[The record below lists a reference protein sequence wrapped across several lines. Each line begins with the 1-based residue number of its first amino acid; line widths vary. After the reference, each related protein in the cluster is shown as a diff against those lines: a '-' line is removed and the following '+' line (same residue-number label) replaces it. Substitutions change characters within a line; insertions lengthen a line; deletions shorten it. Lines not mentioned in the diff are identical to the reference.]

1 LILLACVAVRAVI
14 PAHAP
19 AEDHGN
25 TEPHERPPQDEDQ
38 NEGHDRLLP
47 HGSLNADSST
57 CSPDALAS
65 QVSGVLANVK
75 R

>member
-1 LILLACVAVRAVI
+1 
-14 PAHAP
+14 
-19 AEDHGN
+19 
-25 TEPHERPPQDEDQ
+25 
-38 NEGHDRLLP
+38 LLP

-65 QVSGVLANVK
+65 QVPGVLANVK